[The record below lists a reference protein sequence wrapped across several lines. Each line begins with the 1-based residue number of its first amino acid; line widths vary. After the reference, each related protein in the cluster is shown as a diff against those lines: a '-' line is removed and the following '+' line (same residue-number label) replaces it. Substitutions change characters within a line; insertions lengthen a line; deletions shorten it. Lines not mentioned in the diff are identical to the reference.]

1 MTEILTESFCER
13 CGTRYTFESA
23 APRKSRLGRVRTVS
37 KGLRNFVLSDES
49 TLSEAMAD
57 ARSDEERS
65 ATTSQLDAFHRTFNF
80 CLTCRQYT
88 CGNCW
93 NTAEGRCLTCMPLP
107 GTEVADDLMAVPPIA
122 FVEPTNGFHD
132 HEHDH
137 AEALEAEPIGLEAW
151 PEADLGVDRID
162 RALGV
167 AAVADA
173 ADLDEL
179 PSAEEAA
186 AGEAPEEPVEA
197 AVVVDAEA
205 EADAEAPPEAGGVDD
220 VDELDEDAIV
230 ARISGVAPGQSVED
244 AVAAYEAQIAAEEA
258 EREHQA
264 ELTALAAAALVLDEE
279 PEAVAQP
286 EPVAELEPEAVA
298 ELEPEAIAAAEPELD
313 TEPEAEPVAAE
324 QGVDHDVLVAAAALA
339 ALTEPEAPVEPEPSV
354 AQPEPAPEP
363 EAVAAEPE
371 AVAAEPEP
379 VADETEPVAAEVD
392 DDRHGLAAAAALAA
406 ITTPDLP
413 ALAPHPAQPPAP
425 REDVVAQPTWPAAAV
440 ASPPPPPPAAAPVAE
455 PPTVPASAPAELV
468 QPAANPWLTV
478 APDEG
483 AQPQWPA
490 APIWGK
496 QAAARRDAPATLAG
510 RALMPQDDA
519 ASMWAASAREVL
531 SGTAQAPQQVAA
543 ANLTPQPCVSC
554 GLSLSANARFCRRC
568 GTRQG

>member
-37 KGLRNFVLSDES
+37 KGVKNFVLSDES
-49 TLSEAMAD
+49 SFSEAMAD

-107 GTEVADDLMAVPPIA
+107 GTEVAADLLAVPPIA
-122 FVEPTNGFHD
+122 FVQPTNGFHD
-132 HEHDH
+132 HQHDG
-137 AEALEAEPIGLEAW
+137 ADAAEAEPITAEAW
-151 PEADLGVDRID
+151 PEADLGVERIG

-173 ADLDEL
+173 ADADEL
-179 PSAEEAA
+179 PSAEEAVDGQEAEPAFGAVA
-186 AGEAPEEPVEA
+186 AGVPAF
-197 AVVVDAEA
+197 D
-205 EADAEAPPEAGGVDD
+205 ADAEAPIELE
-220 VDELDEDAIV
+220 ELDEDAIV

-264 ELTALAAAALVLDEE
+264 ELAAITAAAQVVDHE
-279 PEAVAQP
+279 PEAVEA
-286 EPVAELEPEAVA
+286 EAVA
-298 ELEPEAIAAAEPELD
+298 EPVA
-313 TEPEAEPVAAE
+313 EAEPVAAE
-324 QGVDHDVLVAAAALA
+324 AMPVAAREPIAAAAEPDESALDDDVLVAAAALHA
-339 ALTEPEAPVEPEPSV
+339 VTEPVP
-354 AQPEPAPEP
+354 
-363 EAVAAEPE
+363 VAAEPVAAEPVAE
-371 AVAAEPEP
+371 AELEPAAAEPEP
-379 VADETEPVAAEVD
+379 VVAEPEPVAAGAPEPEPVVAAASD
-392 DDRHGLAAAAALAA
+392 DHHGLAAAAALAA
-406 ITTPDLP
+406 IAAPDIELP
-413 ALAPHPAQPPAP
+413 APPSAP
-425 REDVVAQPTWPAAAV
+425 REDIVAQPTWPV
-440 ASPPPPPPAAAPVAE
+440 APSATPPPPPPAAAPIPEPVAE
-455 PPTVPASAPAELV
+455 PAPVPAPAPAPAEPT
-468 QPAANPWLTV
+468 QPANPWMTV
-478 APDEG
+478 APDDG

-490 APIWGK
+490 APIWGQ
-496 QAAARRDAPATLAG
+496 QATARRGTPATLAG

-531 SGTAQAPQQVAA
+531 NGATQAPQQQAA
-543 ANLTPQPCVSC
+543 ANLTTQPCVSC